1 MSKHDLKIVAEK
13 LRTAAS
19 VAVLTGAGI
28 SAESGLATFRDPD
41 GLWQQFRPEELAN
54 VNAFLSNPSLVQ
66 LWYQSRRRASVEAE
80 PNPGHLAL
88 VQLQQR
94 WNSFTLI
101 TQNVD
106 GLHKRAGSTNVIELH
121 GNILRNYCIDC
132 RREATLS
139 LDASEISRCLVCGGL
154 IRPDVVWFGEQ
165 LPPAA
170 ISRAYDAA
178 SSADAFLSI
187 GTSAVVFPA
196 ADLPIAAKRNGSF
209 VVEINTEETAISS
222 MVDVSLRGQAG
233 AVLPALLRTL
243 DEVTV

>member
-121 GNILRNYCIDC
+121 GSILRNYCIDC